1 MTNSQ
6 MSRALPLSISSEQL
20 PPQERLP
27 YWREVFGRTVLNLNI
42 DPLAEAPFHCDATLH
57 ALPGLSLAA
66 LTTSPTR
73 VSRTRDLIADG
84 KTDFCLTIPREGTAF
99 ASHLGRDVSLAEGA
113 GVLCRSAEPGSLAFR
128 STARFVILGIP
139 ADVLLPMLRD
149 VDAAVMRPIAPDTAA
164 LQLLIGYADLLLHR
178 RAETPPDLQRRTATH
193 MHDLVAL
200 AVGAVR
206 DAEHVA
212 RGRGARA
219 ARFAAI
225 RADILANLSQV
236 RLSPKMI
243 ARRHNV
249 TERYVHLLFEETGA
263 TFSAFVSQARL
274 DRARDLLLDRAG
286 AGLKIS
292 DIAHRVG
299 YGEITTFN
307 RAFRRRFGDTP
318 SGLRRQ

>member
-1 MTNSQ
+1 M
-6 MSRALPLSISSEQL
+6 
-20 PPQERLP
+20 
-27 YWREVFGRTVLNLNI
+27 LNLNI
-42 DPLAEAPFHCDATLH
+42 DPAPDAPFHCDATLC

-66 LTTSPTR
+66 LTTSATR

-99 ASHLGRDVSLAEGA
+99 ASQLGREASLAEGG
-113 GVLCRSAEPGSLAFR
+113 GVLCRSAERGLLAFR
-128 STARFVILGIP
+128 STAQFAIIAIP
-139 ADVLLPMLRD
+139 ADILLPMVRD

-164 LQLLIGYADLLLHR
+164 LRLLTGYVDLLLQGQ
-178 RAETPPDLQRRTATH
+178 ASTSSELQRSAATH
-193 MHDLVAL
+193 VHDLVAL
-200 AVGAVR
+200 AVGAAR
-206 DAEHVA
+206 DAAHVA
-212 RGRGARA
+212 SGRGARA

-263 TFSAFVSQARL
+263 TFSEFVAQARL
-274 DRARDLLLDRAG
+274 DRARELLLDPTANG
-286 AGLKIS
+286 AKIS
-292 DIAHRVG
+292 DIAQRVG